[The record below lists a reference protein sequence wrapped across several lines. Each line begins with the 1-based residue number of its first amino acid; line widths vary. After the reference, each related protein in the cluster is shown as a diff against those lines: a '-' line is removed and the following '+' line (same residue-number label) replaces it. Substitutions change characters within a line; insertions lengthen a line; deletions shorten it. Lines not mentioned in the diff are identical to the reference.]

1 MVKNKIIKKLC
12 NQVKITLHIMKNTI
26 KNNSKEISKMQFS
39 TDGKLKHL
47 LTLKGISKTLLT
59 NLLNK
64 SETYLSPDG
73 NNPIN
78 SDELHGTTIANLFF
92 EPSTRTW
99 ASFELAAKRL
109 GGQTVNLNIDQSS
122 KRKGE
127 TVLDTINNHHAMQI
141 DVFVIRHSDEKVIP
155 RIVEQ
160 VDNNISII
168 NAGSANISHPTQGLL
183 DLLTIRQYK
192 GSFENLVV
200 AIVGDIK
207 HSRVA
212 RSAIEG
218 LSILGVGELR
228 LIAPKEMTFESKNT
242 PNIKIFHNLDEG
254 IKNSDVIMS
263 LRIQKER
270 ISNLKNVP
278 NIDEYIKH
286 YRINQKR
293 IMTASPDVIIM
304 HPGPVNRDIE
314 IESSIVDGPH
324 SVITKQVT
332 NGVAVR
338 MAILSTMIKN

>member
-1 MVKNKIIKKLC
+1 VE
-12 NQVKITLHIMKNTI
+12 H
-26 KNNSKEISKMQFS
+26 
-39 TDGKLKHL
+39 
-47 LTLKGISKTLLT
+47 
-59 NLLNK
+59 
-64 SETYLSPDG
+64 
-73 NNPIN
+73 
-78 SDELHGTTIANLFF
+78 
-92 EPSTRTW
+92 
-99 ASFELAAKRL
+99 
-109 GGQTVNLNIDQSS
+109 VN
-122 KRKGE
+122 
-127 TVLDTINNHHAMQI
+127 
-141 DVFVIRHSDEKVIP
+141 
-155 RIVEQ
+155 
-160 VDNNISII
+160 NNISII

-218 LSILGVGELR
+218 LSTLGVGELR

-293 IMTASPDVIIM
+293 IMTASPEVIIM